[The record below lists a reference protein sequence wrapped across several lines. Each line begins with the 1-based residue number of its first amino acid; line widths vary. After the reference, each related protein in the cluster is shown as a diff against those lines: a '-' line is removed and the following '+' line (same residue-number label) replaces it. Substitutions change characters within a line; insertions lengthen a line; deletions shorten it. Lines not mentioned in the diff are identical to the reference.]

1 MKTPIL
7 VEGYTIEEILQFPRE
22 QVEALVITGHPLV
35 FRAGSAHILGEFTI
49 QEETLVVAL
58 AQIEGGGEG
67 VLPTVW
73 VLCERFAR
81 EHHLKRMEWVV
92 HAINCAKPNPKL
104 RPFLERRGF
113 QIEDVLGHGEAYHFV
128 KTLDDDVKVESL
140 ISQVTEKEDIS

>member
-7 VEGYTIEEILQFPRE
+7 IEGYLPDEILDFPLE
-22 QVEALVITGHPLV
+22 QIEALVLTGEPILFKV
-35 FRAGSAHILGEFTI
+35 GTAQVLGEFAI
-49 QEETLVVAL
+49 QGDVLVAAL

-73 VLCERFAR
+73 VLAERFAR
-81 EHHLKRMEWVV
+81 QRGLKQVEWVV

-113 QIEDVLGHGEAYHFV
+113 KIEDVPGHGEAYHFI
-128 KTLDDDVKVESL
+128 KTLV
-140 ISQVTEKEDIS
+140 